1 MADERA
7 DAEFAALALGDDPT
21 DGAPSVAAQADVD
34 EAEWLRRMRHS
45 AAHVLAQVV
54 LQMFPDAK
62 YAIGPPIATGF
73 YYDFDL
79 PRPLTPADLSEI
91 QKRMRREMRRNHRFI
106 WEEIAVADA
115 RVRFADQPFKQELI
129 DQFSAASDQL
139 GICTHA
145 EFTDLCRGGHVEST
159 RQIGPFRLTS
169 VAGAYWRGDET
180 RPQLQRVY
188 GALFATKE
196 ELDAHFQRLEEAQR
210 RDHRK
215 LGRELELFTF
225 SELVGAGV
233 PLLLPHGAIVR
244 QEMEKLIREL
254 QEARGYQEVW
264 TGHIARGELFRRSGH
279 LDNYADVMY
288 PAMHEGRDASSGAHG
303 ADGHEEYG
311 EAPDERDAYFL
322 KPMNCPVHM
331 TLYNNTLHSYREFPL
346 RYAEY
351 ATLYRFEK
359 SGQLS
364 GLTRVRSLTQDDCHI
379 FITPDQ
385 ISAEV
390 KRVLELVQTLF
401 TTYGM
406 PQFRYELSL
415 PGEGGKYVDNPE
427 AWQTAVRS
435 LREALDEAGIDYV
448 EQTGEAAFY
457 GPKADLFVSDAMGR
471 EWQLST
477 IQLDLIQPARLGCIY
492 VAEDGERK
500 TPVVIHRAIHGSF
513 ERFLGILIE
522 HYAGAFPL
530 WLAPVQARCIPIADR
545 HLEWAHELAAELR
558 QAGLR
563 VDVDDGKERMQA
575 KIRNGQRRK
584 IPYLLV
590 IGDRE
595 VEARSAAVRVRTGE
609 DLGALTLDDLRA
621 KLTDLQRTRA
631 AEPA

>member
-1 MADERA
+1 MADDPY
-7 DAEFAALALGDDPT
+7 DAGVATDDEYAAG
-21 DGAPSVAAQADVD
+21 VASRDEVD

-54 LQMFPDAK
+54 LQMFPEGK
-62 YAIGPPIATGF
+62 IAIGPPIDTGF

-79 PRPLTPADLSEI
+79 PRPLTPEDLSDI
-91 QKRMRREMRRNHRFI
+91 QKRMRKEMRRNHRFV
-106 WEEIAVADA
+106 WDEISVDEA
-115 RVRFADQPFKQELI
+115 RDRFADQPFKLELI
-129 DQFSAASDQL
+129 DQFSADSDTL

-159 RQIGPFRLTS
+159 KQIGPFRLTN
-169 VAGAYWRGDET
+169 VAGAYWRGDEN

-188 GALFATKE
+188 GALFATRE
-196 ELDAHFQRLEEAQR
+196 ELDAHFARIEEAQR
-210 RDHRK
+210 RDHRR
-215 LGRELELFTF
+215 LGRDLELFAF

-233 PLLLPHGAIVR
+233 PLLLPDGAVIR
-244 QEMEKLIREL
+244 QEMERLIREL
-254 QEARGYQEVW
+254 QDARGYSEVW
-264 TGHIARGELFRRSGH
+264 TGHVARGELFRRSGH
-279 LDNYADVMY
+279 LDNYGDVMF
-288 PAMHEGRDASSGAHG
+288 PAMRES
-303 ADGHEEYG
+303 GHEHSNS
-311 EAPDERDAYFL
+311 ADESDSEAYFL

-331 TLYNNTLHSYREFPL
+331 ALYNNSLHSYRELPL

-351 ATLYRFEK
+351 TTLYRYEK

-379 FITPDQ
+379 FITPEQ
-385 ISAEV
+385 ISEEV
-390 KRVLELVQTLF
+390 ANVLELVQTLF
-401 TTYGM
+401 QIYGM
-406 PQFRYELSL
+406 PNFRYDLSL

-427 AWQTAVRS
+427 AWSTAVS
-435 LREALDEAGIDYV
+435 ALRNALDDADIDYV
-448 EQTGEAAFY
+448 EQEGEAAFY

-477 IQLDLIQPARLGCIY
+477 IQLDLIQPARLGCVY
-492 VAEDGERK
+492 VADDGERR

-530 WLAPVQARCIPIADR
+530 WLAPIQARCVPIADR
-545 HLEWAHELAAELR
+545 HLDWAHEIAADLR
-558 QAGLR
+558 AAGLR
-563 VDVDDGKERMQA
+563 VDVDDGNERMQA

-595 VEARSAAVRVRTGE
+595 VEAGAAAVRVRNGE
-609 DLGALTLDDLRA
+609 DLGAMPLDEIRGMLTELKRSRA
-621 KLTDLQRTRA
+621 IQ
-631 AEPA
+631 PA

>member
-1 MADERA
+1 MAKDPFETELTLEA
-7 DAEFAALALGDDPT
+7 GHAA
-21 DGAPSVAAQADVD
+21 VASANDVD
-34 EAEWLRRMRHS
+34 QDEWLQRMRHS

-54 LQMFPDAK
+54 LQMFPDGK
-62 YAIGPPIATGF
+62 VGIGPPIDTGF

-79 PRPLTPADLSEI
+79 PRALTPEDLSEI

-106 WEEIAVADA
+106 WEEISVAEA
-115 RVRFADQPFKQELI
+115 RRRFADQPFKQELI
-129 DQFSAASDQL
+129 DQFSTDSEAL

-169 VAGAYWRGDET
+169 VAGAYWRGDEH

-196 ELDAHFQRLEEAQR
+196 ELDAHFARIEEAQR
-210 RDHRK
+210 RDHRR
-215 LGRELELFTF
+215 LGRDLGLFAF
-225 SELVGAGV
+225 SELVGAGI
-233 PLLLPHGAIVR
+233 PLLLPDGAIIR
-244 QEMEKLIREL
+244 QEMERLIREL
-254 QEARGYQEVW
+254 QDARGYQEVW
-264 TGHIARGELFRRSGH
+264 TGHVARGELFRRSGH
-279 LDNYADVMY
+279 LDNYSDVMY
-288 PAMHEGRDASSGAHG
+288 PAMHESHEGREHG
-303 ADGHEEYG
+303 EHAD
-311 EAPDERDAYFL
+311 EAEAYFL

-331 TLYNNTLHSYREFPL
+331 TLYNNSLHSYRELPL

-351 ATLYRFEK
+351 TTLYRYEK

-379 FITPDQ
+379 FITPEQ
-385 ISAEV
+385 ISDEV
-390 KRVLELVQTLF
+390 SRVLELVQTLF
-401 TTYGM
+401 QTYGM
-406 PQFRYELSL
+406 PNFRYELSL

-427 AWQTAVRS
+427 AWATAVS
-435 LREALDEAGIDYV
+435 ALRNALDQAGIDYV
-448 EQTGEAAFY
+448 EQYGEAAFY

-477 IQLDLIQPARLGCIY
+477 IQLDLIQPARLGCVY
-492 VAEDGERK
+492 VADDGERH

-545 HLEWAHELAAELR
+545 HLDWAHEIAADLR
-558 QAGLR
+558 SAGLR
-563 VDVDDGKERMQA
+563 VDVDDGNERMQA

-595 VEARSAAVRVRTGE
+595 VESRSAAVRVRTGD
-609 DLGALTLDDLRA
+609 DLGAMPIDEIRDMLTEL
-621 KLTDLQRTRA
+621 KRTRA
-631 AEPA
+631 IAPA

>member
-1 MADERA
+1 MANDRSERDTLDEVPA
-7 DAEFAALALGDDPT
+7 TTGVASPDEVDAT
-21 DGAPSVAAQADVD
+21 
-34 EAEWLRRMRHS
+34 EWLRRMRHS

-54 LQMFPDAK
+54 LQMFPEAK
-62 YAIGPPIATGF
+62 FAIGPPIDTGF

-79 PRPLTPADLSEI
+79 PRPLTPEDLSQI
-91 QKRMRREMRRNHRFI
+91 QKRMRKEMGRNHRFV
-106 WEEIAVADA
+106 WQEISVAEA
-115 RVRFADQPFKQELI
+115 RQRFADQPFKQELL
-129 DQFSAASDQL
+129 DQFSADAEQV

-159 RQIGPFRLTS
+159 RQIGPFRLTN
-169 VAGAYWRGDET
+169 VAGAYWRGDER

-188 GALFATKE
+188 GALFPSRE
-196 ELDAHFQRLEEAQR
+196 ELDAHFARIEEAQR
-210 RDHRK
+210 RDHRR
-215 LGRELELFTF
+215 LGRELGLFTF

-233 PLLLPHGAIVR
+233 PLLLPDGAIIR
-244 QEMEKLIREL
+244 QQMERLIREL

-264 TGHIARGELFRRSGH
+264 TGHLARGELFRRSGH
-279 LDNYADVMY
+279 LDNYAEVMY
-288 PAMHEGRDASSGAHG
+288 PAMHEQDRSSDPASSDPA
-303 ADGHEEYG
+303 ARD
-311 EAPDERDAYFL
+311 EADAYFL
-322 KPMNCPVHM
+322 KPMNCPIHM
-331 TLYNNTLHSYREFPL
+331 TLYNSDLHSYREFPL

-351 ATLYRFEK
+351 TTLYRYEK

-379 FITPDQ
+379 FITPEQ

-390 KRVLELVQTLF
+390 SRVLELVQTLF
-401 TTYGM
+401 QTYGM
-406 PQFRYELSL
+406 PNFRYELSL
-415 PGEGGKYVDNPE
+415 PGAGGKYVDNPQ
-427 AWQTAVRS
+427 AWQTAVTS
-435 LREALDEAGIDYV
+435 LRSALDDAGIDYV

-457 GPKADLFVSDAMGR
+457 GPKADLFVSDAVGR

-477 IQLDLIQPARLGCIY
+477 IQLDLIQPGRLGCVY
-492 VAEDGERK
+492 VDEHGERR

-545 HLEWAHELAAELR
+545 HQDWAREVATELR
-558 QAGLR
+558 SAGLR
-563 VDVDDGKERMQA
+563 ADVDDGNERMQA

-595 VEARSAAVRVRTGE
+595 VESRSASVRVRGGA
-609 DLGALTLDDLRA
+609 DLGARPLDQLCA
-621 KLTDLQRTRA
+621 WLSELQRSRA
-631 AEPA
+631 LEPD